1 MKTYRAHAARK
12 GFSLLEITLV
22 VLIMGV
28 LMTVA
33 VVAIAPKIF
42 GAKLQSTK
50 STMETISNELDT
62 WHATNSAYPTSLNNL
77 PLKKQPVVDG
87 WRRQF
92 YFSVP
97 GKNGKPYDLISI
109 GEDGIAGTQDDID
122 YWTMEQKQPGA

>member
-1 MKTYRAHAARK
+1 MTLHPVHAARK

-62 WHATNSAYPTSLNNL
+62 WHATNSSYPTSLNNL

-87 WRRQF
+87 WSRQF

-122 YWTMEQKQPGA
+122 YWTMDLKQPGA